1 LCNVFLLMIV
11 KIITIILRN
20 TYTTDDLM
28 DRLGLMRR
36 YYEAILFK
44 KEGEH
49 PEQRSIQEFF
59 AHEREEYTL
68 EVLETWFAAFQAQHI
83 DPLVVYEAL
92 DAIEEDIAGL
102 PTMALYIPIR
112 FSHEHIARF
121 GEWFR
126 AHVQPNILLSIRID
140 ARVTGGCGFV
150 WNNEYQDFSLRY
162 YLQKHRGR
170 LIDMYENYTHVS
182 L

>member
-1 LCNVFLLMIV
+1 MIV

-36 YYEAILFK
+36 YYEAMLFK
-44 KEGEH
+44 KQGEA
-49 PEQRSIQEFF
+49 PEQRSVQDFF

-68 EVLETWFAAFQAQHI
+68 RVLDEWFTQFQSHNI
-83 DPLVVYEAL
+83 EPLVVYEAL
-92 DAIEEDIAGL
+92 DAIEEDISGL
-102 PTMALYIPIR
+102 PTVALYMPIR

-126 AHVQPNILLSIRID
+126 AHVQPNILISMRID

-150 WNNEYQDFSLRY
+150 WKNVYHDFSLRY
-162 YLQKHRGR
+162 YLQKHREE
-170 LIDMYENYTHVS
+170 LVAMYENYTHVEV
-182 L
+182 